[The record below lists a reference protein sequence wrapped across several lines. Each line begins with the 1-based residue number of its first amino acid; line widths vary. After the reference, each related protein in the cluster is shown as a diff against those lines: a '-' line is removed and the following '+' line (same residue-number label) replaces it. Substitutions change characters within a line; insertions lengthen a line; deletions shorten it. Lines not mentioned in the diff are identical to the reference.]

1 MNTSTNHKVD
11 RHSSMPVYQQIASDI
26 LARISQEEWCIG
38 DKLPSEGELSEE
50 YSASRVTIRQ
60 ALAKLESEGLI
71 DKQRGKGPFVKS
83 NPGIVIQDLFI
94 PQVGI
99 KKKSDIVAADIK
111 LSVTT
116 SVSAQILNHLAIEPG
131 TPVVYLERLFLRKGR
146 AIGVNRAWFPEAMVP
161 GMAKERLVNDSI
173 TDTLQQRYGIEFS
186 SIENYIE
193 AISMDGVMAHM
204 LNANALSL
212 ALKISSIYMNQEGK
226 PVEYA
231 VTVWNGSDTQFHV
244 VLSSKQEMG
253 K

>member
-1 MNTSTNHKVD
+1 MKTSTNHKVD
-11 RHSSMPVYQQIASDI
+11 RHASMPVYQQIASDI

-71 DKQRGKGPFVKS
+71 DKQRGKGTFVKS

-131 TPVVYLERLFLRKGR
+131 TPV
-146 AIGVNRAWFPEAMVP
+146 
-161 GMAKERLVNDSI
+161 
-173 TDTLQQRYGIEFS
+173 
-186 SIENYIE
+186 
-193 AISMDGVMAHM
+193 
-204 LNANALSL
+204 
-212 ALKISSIYMNQEGK
+212 
-226 PVEYA
+226 A
-231 VTVWNGSDTQFHV
+231 VSYTH
-244 VLSSKQEMG
+244 LM
-253 K
+253 